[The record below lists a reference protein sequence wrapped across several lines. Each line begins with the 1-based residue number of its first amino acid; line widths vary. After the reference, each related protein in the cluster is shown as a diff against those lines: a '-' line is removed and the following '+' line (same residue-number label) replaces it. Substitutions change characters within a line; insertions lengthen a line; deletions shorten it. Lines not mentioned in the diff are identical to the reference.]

1 MTILTRR
8 QALKAGAAALAM
20 PYIATRA
27 RAEEVVNVFNWT
39 DYIGETTVADFQ
51 KETGIKVTYDMY
63 DSTQAEEA
71 KMLAGKSGYDVVL
84 HSGSTI
90 ARFIEAGVFQK
101 LDHAKLSGWSNL
113 DPAILKIIEGW
124 DPGNQYGAP
133 YMWGTVGFTYN
144 MDMVKERFGDNAPV
158 HSLDMIFKPENAQKL
173 ATCGLSIL
181 DEPSD
186 VFPLVLKYLGK
197 NPDTTDPAD
206 YDAVVE
212 AFKPIRQYIKTFDSS
227 NYINA
232 LPNKALC
239 AVNNWS
245 GDYATSKARAAEA
258 GVKIDLA
265 YFVPD
270 TGAPAWFDLWTIPAD
285 APHVE
290 NAYKFINYML
300 QPEVIAKC
308 TNFTHYAHANIPAL
322 KYTDKAVLDDPA
334 VFPPESI
341 RKELWT
347 PKTLDKKLERARTR
361 AWSKI
366 KTG

>member
-1 MTILTRR
+1 M
-8 QALKAGAAALAM
+8 
-20 PYIATRA
+20 
-27 RAEEVVNVFNWT
+27 
-39 DYIGETTVADFQ
+39 
-51 KETGIKVTYDMY
+51 
-63 DSTQAEEA
+63 
-71 KMLAGKSGYDVVL
+71 
-84 HSGSTI
+84 
-90 ARFIEAGVFQK
+90 
-101 LDHAKLSGWSNL
+101 
-113 DPAILKIIEGW
+113 
-124 DPGNQYGAP
+124 
-133 YMWGTVGFTYN
+133 
-144 MDMVKERFGDNAPV
+144 
-158 HSLDMIFKPENAQKL
+158 
-173 ATCGLSIL
+173 
-181 DEPSD
+181 
-186 VFPLVLKYLGK
+186 
-197 NPDTTDPAD
+197 
-206 YDAVVE
+206 
-212 AFKPIRQYIKTFDSS
+212 
-227 NYINA
+227 
-232 LPNKALC
+232 
-239 AVNNWS
+239 NNWS

-361 AWSKI
+361 ARSKI